1 MTTLV
6 ATTTAGDRPRDRP
19 IAAPGRSRL
28 LALFGLVCGM
38 AVAFTLWNVSGGNYR
53 LLVGH
58 LRSAR
63 TGPLVFAAVGAL
75 VLTLLQ
81 SLRWWVAV
89 RAVAPVTLW
98 QACRGRA
105 LGNLFN
111 ALLPARGGDLVRARY
126 VGGLSGTST
135 ARILGTQI
143 VDVCGDKFGWL
154 VAFGLVCLA
163 GEPPAALRLALL
175 PMAAAL
181 SLLAAGIALMGS
193 GVGRSNVKVWK
204 WVHSLREGFDRE
216 SWKRLLLL
224 EVVVGPLP
232 WMWEALVIL
241 VSARAVG
248 LDLRPAEAFCVLTA
262 FNLAMAV
269 PTPGNVGTMEAGG
282 ALALVELGAAPESAF
297 AFMVLYHLVQIVP
310 NTCAGA
316 LVLLQAALLPE
327 PAES

>member
-1 MTTLV
+1 MTALA
-6 ATTTAGDRPRDRP
+6 ATATQGDGPRARSS
-19 IAAPGRSRL
+19 AAPAGSRL
-28 LALFGLVCGM
+28 FALLGLAGGLTF
-38 AVAFTLWNVSGGNYR
+38 AFTLWNVSGGSYS
-53 LLVGH
+53 LLIGH
-58 LRSAR
+58 LRSAQ
-63 TGPLVFAAVGAL
+63 TGPLVFAAFGAL
-75 VLTLLQ
+75 VLTALQ

-98 QACRGRA
+98 QAIRGRA
-105 LGNLFN
+105 MGNLFN

-126 VGGLSGTST
+126 VGALSGAPT

-143 VDVCGDKFGWL
+143 VDLCGDKFGWL
-154 VAFGLVCLA
+154 VAFGVVCLA

-175 PMAAAL
+175 PMAGAL
-181 SLLAAGIALMGS
+181 VLLAAAVALMGS
-193 GVGRSNVKVWK
+193 GLGRSNAKLWK
-204 WVHSLREGFDRE
+204 WVHSLRDGFDRE

-232 WMWEALVIL
+232 WMWEALVVL

-248 LDLRPAEAFCVLTA
+248 LHLGPAEAFGVLTA

-269 PTPGNVGTMEAGG
+269 PTPGNVGTMEGGG
-282 ALALVELGAAPESAF
+282 ALALVQLGAAPETAF

-316 LVLLQAALLPE
+316 LVLLQSVLLPE
-327 PAES
+327 PAEP